1 MVGDDVVQFTGDTD
15 AIQATAW
22 AAVIS
27 RSRSSSAVRSSSTA
41 RARASAQARSPK
53 KYAPPK

>member
-1 MVGDDVVQFTGDTD
+1 VVGDDVVQFTGDTD
-15 AIQATAW
+15 AIQGDGL

-27 RSRSSSAVRSSSTA
+27 RSRSVRRCA
-41 RARASAQARSPK
+41 LRAPRAQRASAQARSPK